1 MKPKQNTEA
10 RLRVDFSE
18 YTNVCAG
25 RVLCSFYLVQLV
37 RK

>member
-18 YTNVCAG
+18 YTDVCAS
-25 RVLCSFYLVQLV
+25 RVLCSFYFLQLV
-37 RK
+37 RE